1 MRAEVELGNDLPSSG
16 QGGFTFK
23 GKGSLDGMENSEDEG
38 TRKCCACLKVKELS
52 ECRNSNETCNKC
64 LNRNANYRKNNIDKV
79 LAKKKEYRERKKDD
93 IMEYNKA
100 TVRCDVC
107 DCDVQRINVSRH
119 NKTKKHIENLGMNEG
134 D

>member
-1 MRAEVELGNDLPSSG
+1 MRAKVELGNDLPSSG

-52 ECRNSNETCNKC
+52 EYRNSNETCNKC

-79 LAKKKEYRERKKDD
+79 FSKEEGIQRKKEGRHYG
-93 IMEYNKA
+93 IQQG
-100 TVRCDVC
+100 
-107 DCDVQRINVSRH
+107 DCA
-119 NKTKKHIENLGMNEG
+119 L
-134 D
+134 